1 MDPGRLSFGQI
12 YGRTRKQM
20 KELNGKV
27 AIVTGAGRNIGRAIA
42 LTLAEGGA
50 SIVVNARNNRA
61 EAESVAREIE
71 SAGGKAQ
78 IHIGDVADA
87 NAVQA
92 LADTAAQQFGR
103 IDILVNNAAL
113 RREKP
118 FVEMD
123 YAAWREI
130 LDVTLDGT
138 FHCVKACLPA
148 LRQSKAGSIVNIGG
162 LSAHTGA
169 KNRAHVVTAK
179 AGIIG
184 FTRAL
189 AHDLADDGITVNCVV
204 PGLIGT
210 PRPRDKPEP
219 AHHLTHQTISGE
231 RGRPEDVAAMVRFLC
246 GPAARYVNGQAIH
259 ANGGAYLGA

>member
-1 MDPGRLSFGQI
+1 
-12 YGRTRKQM
+12 M

-27 AIVTGAGRNIGRAIA
+27 AIVTGAGRNIGRGIA
-42 LTLAEGGA
+42 LALAEGGA
-50 SIVVNARNNRA
+50 SIIVNVRSNRA

-113 RREKP
+113 RREKA
-118 FVEMD
+118 FAEMD

-210 PRPRDKPEP
+210 PRPRDQPEP

-231 RGRPEDVAAMVRFLC
+231 RGWPEDVAAMVRFLC